1 MKGMEMRSATKCRN
15 KVEAGIP
22 PPRNCPS
29 TRDLVSSFPP
39 LSLPGSVV
47 LEARPDSFSL
57 ESSSSDEVFR
67 RARFKNIPKLLFLGE
82 SNERLFEI
90 TTI

>member
-1 MKGMEMRSATKCRN
+1 MKGVEMRSATKCRN

-57 ESSSSDEVFR
+57 IIKRRGFSSGSFQKYPQTPVFGR
-67 RARFKNIPKLLFLGE
+67 EQR
-82 SNERLFEI
+82 
-90 TTI
+90 TII